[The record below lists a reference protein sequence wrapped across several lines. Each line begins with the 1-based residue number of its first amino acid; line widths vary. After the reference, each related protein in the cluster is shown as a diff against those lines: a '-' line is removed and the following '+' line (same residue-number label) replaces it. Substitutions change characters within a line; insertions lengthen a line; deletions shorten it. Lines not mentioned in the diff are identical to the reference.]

1 MSIRRTIARNT
12 AFNAAGRTW
21 EAVAGLVLTA
31 YIFLQLG
38 KADYGLW
45 GVVAAFTGYA
55 ALFDLGVGSAYTK
68 YIAEHEARGEKEAIS
83 SVVSTGFFFYLLFGC
98 VFVSVTW
105 PCVDLVVGFVGR
117 LNPETAGDLGR
128 AEVLENLRFLLRW
141 GLVLFAVSNC
151 IAPFT
156 AVQTGLQR
164 MGVTNV
170 ISVGASVVKI
180 VSTVAFLELGHGVRG
195 LLYTNAVVLAL
206 FGVASVAAA
215 FYLHPSLRVSPLRVT
230 REMLA
235 KLVRFG
241 WRTQVSR
248 LSNLIMFETDILI
261 IAFVLRDLEL
271 AGLYKIG
278 VELANKMRQ
287 VPAIM
292 LSALVPAA
300 SELDAREEDE
310 KLQRLYRVG
319 SKYVAAVAVPMA
331 AFLAGASGLVMKTW
345 IGSGAELVVAVVV
358 LRIMALGYVANMVP
372 GAGVTVAL
380 GKGRPDIQMKAG
392 LISMVS
398 NVFLTLLL
406 VYTVGFWGIP
416 TATAASMFLSW
427 AWFAWAM
434 GKAIDVGPGNLFR
447 AALLWPVMAALPGF
461 AICLAGDWLAFDLVG
476 RLSNG
481 AVLALTGGLFCVTY
495 LGFIRM
501 TPFIDG
507 YDLEF
512 FDDTL
517 GLGRVPGYRAWT
529 RRIRQRNPGRGT

>member
-31 YIFLQLG
+31 YIFVQLG

-55 ALFDLGVGSAYTK
+55 ALFDLGVGSAYAK
-68 YIAEHEARGEKEAIS
+68 YIAEHAARDEREAIS
-83 SVVSTGFFFYLLFGC
+83 SVVSTGFFFYLLFGG
-98 VFVSVTW
+98 VFVAVAW
-105 PCVDLVVGFVGR
+105 PCVDLAIGLVER
-117 LNPETAGDLGR
+117 ISPERAGDLGR
-128 AEVLENLRFLLRW
+128 AEVLDNLRFLLRW

-164 MGVTNV
+164 MGITNV
-170 ISVGASVVKI
+170 IGVGASVVKI
-180 VSTVAFLELGHGVRG
+180 VATVALLEMGHGVRG
-195 LLYTNAVVLAL
+195 LLYTNAVVLGL
-206 FGVASVAAA
+206 FGAASVAAA

-248 LSNLIMFETDILI
+248 LSNLVMFETDVLV

-300 SELDAREEDE
+300 SELDARDEGE
-310 KLQRLYRVG
+310 KLQRLYLVG
-319 SKYVAAVAVPMA
+319 SKYVAAVTVPMA
-331 AFLAGASGLVMKTW
+331 AFLAGASGLVMTTW
-345 IGSGAELVVAVVV
+345 IGSGTELVVAAMV
-358 LRIMALGYVANMVP
+358 LRIMAVGYVANMVP
-372 GAGVTVAL
+372 GAGVAVAL
-380 GKGRPDIQMKAG
+380 GKGRPEIQMKAG

-398 NVFLTLLL
+398 NVVLTLAL

-434 GKAIDVGPGNLFR
+434 GKTADVGPLDLFR
-447 AALLWPVMAALPGF
+447 TALRWPVMAALPGF
-461 AICLAGDWLAFDLVG
+461 ALCLAGDWLAVDLVG
-476 RLSNG
+476 RLGNG
-481 AVLALTGGLFCVTY
+481 AVLAATGGLLCVTY
-495 LGFIRM
+495 LAFIRM

-512 FDDTL
+512 FDETL
-517 GLGRVPGYRAWT
+517 GLGRVPGYRLWT
-529 RRIRQRNPGRGT
+529 RRIRERDPGRGA